1 MAGSVGINAK
11 VYVDLS
17 AAGTATVGTATL
29 TLMTTRNS
37 WTFDRSRPFY
47 DTTEFLA
54 TSQSQIPGL
63 PAATGDL
70 AGFFT
75 SAGTAYF
82 LLGTATE
89 PAGRGLVIVPDS
101 VNYPTIGIAGKAFFS
116 DKAAGSVTSPISFDI
131 TFTAAGA
138 GIAWATV

>member
-11 VYVDLS
+11 IYADLT

-37 WTFDRSRPFY
+37 WSFSQERPMY

-54 TSQSQIPGL
+54 TSQSQVPGL
-63 PAATGDL
+63 PAATGDVN
-70 AGFFT
+70 GFFT
-75 SAGTAYF
+75 SAATAYF
-82 LLGTATE
+82 VLGTATAE
-89 PAGRGLVIVPDS
+89 RGLVIVPDS
-101 VNYPTIGIAGKAFFS
+101 VNYPTVGISGKAFFS
-116 DKAAGSVTSPISFDI
+116 NKAAGAVTSAISFDMS
-131 TFTAAGA
+131 FSAGGT